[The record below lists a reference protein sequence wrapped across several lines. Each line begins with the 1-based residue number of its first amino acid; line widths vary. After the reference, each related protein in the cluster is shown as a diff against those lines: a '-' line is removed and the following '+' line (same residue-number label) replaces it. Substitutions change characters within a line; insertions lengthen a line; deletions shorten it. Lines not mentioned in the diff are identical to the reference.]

1 MELRHKDFEAVPDAM
16 PGAGDPSRAC
26 LQIWKGT
33 MHLVVADEVPMNE
46 NIRFRIAEPLW
57 ERFKKALD
65 RVGAP
70 TFGATTPTATRAS
83 AEG

>member
-1 MELRHKDFEAVPDAM
+1 
-16 PGAGDPSRAC
+16 
-26 LQIWKGT
+26 
-33 MHLVVADEVPMNE
+33 MHLVVVDEVPMNE

-65 RVGAP
+65 RVGSP
-70 TFGATTPTATRAS
+70 TLGVTTPKAPRAS